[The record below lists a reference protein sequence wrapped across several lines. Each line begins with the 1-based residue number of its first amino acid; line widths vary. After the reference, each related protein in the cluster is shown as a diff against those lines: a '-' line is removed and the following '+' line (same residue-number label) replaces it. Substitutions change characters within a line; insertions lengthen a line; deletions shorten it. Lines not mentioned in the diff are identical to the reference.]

1 MVLVNTP
8 RKKCTW
14 YILYMY
20 PNIFYFNPSYYI
32 TILVLC
38 RRFSNGHVETFIEYY
53 KQKDFCVPII
63 HYLNTLISNSYN
75 FTEIQFSYG
84 NLTGIIIIKKKSCLS
99 RWRVCLDRN
108 YIFLRLF
115 FTYSRVYSR
124 LSRYTSIL
132 RVQNIGAILHDYMQY
147 SGSRMYSV

>member
-1 MVLVNTP
+1 MPKVYYYTIYIWPIYFIPILSSTFHHFYS
-8 RKKCTW
+8 
-14 YILYMY
+14 YIL
-20 PNIFYFNPSYYI
+20 
-32 TILVLC
+32 
-38 RRFSNGHVETFIEYY
+38 NGHVEAFTEYY
-53 KQKDFCVPII
+53 KQKKRFFCP
-63 HYLNTLISNSYN
+63 HYSVLQYPHSNSYN